1 MVSTSQPLTPQRGG
15 GLITT
20 RAPEQPQGPA
30 SKWSAETPGFMKTH
44 RLIKPWFHME
54 PHDRLE
60 QQETCCAGLQ
70 SNDNSSS
77 ISPLGEEGCGE
88 ITSKSDAA
96 VHLGIRCNANFLHNG
111 CTGALSNQYIDCR
124 KCVTETMK
132 LPVLPR

>member
-1 MVSTSQPLTPQRGG
+1 
-15 GLITT
+15 
-20 RAPEQPQGPA
+20 
-30 SKWSAETPGFMKTH
+30 
-44 RLIKPWFHME
+44 ME

-96 VHLGIRCNANFLHNG
+96 VHLGIRCNATFLHNENVLIVG
-111 CTGALSNQYIDCR
+111 T
-124 KCVTETMK
+124 TMK
-132 LPVLPR
+132 EQYVD